1 MSADEIKL
9 ALRLVAMGRVN
20 HPQVDE
26 LAEALAGVFSRKCE
40 PLPVVEMPTEVVLS
54 ANALQAAAS
63 QAGADYAEALTQV
76 NAPKR
81 RKKAD

>member
-1 MSADEIKL
+1 MTTDEIKL

-40 PLPVVEMPTEVVLS
+40 PLPVVEMPKAVEIVSIDEEV
-54 ANALQAAAS
+54 
-63 QAGADYAEALTQV
+63 AEVRRT
-76 NAPKR
+76 R

>member
-1 MSADEIKL
+1 MTTDEIKL

-26 LAEALAGVFSRKCE
+26 LAEALAGVLARKCE
-40 PLPVVEMPTEVVLS
+40 PLPVVDMPLMPEAVEIVSIDEEV
-54 ANALQAAAS
+54 
-63 QAGADYAEALTQV
+63 AEVRRT
-76 NAPKR
+76 R